1 MSTEFD
7 KDDVA
12 LGKRLAKQHSTNH
25 DALGEL
31 ANKIETKYGD
41 GTLEDFAEAI
51 GIAYSTLKNCRHVHR
66 KWKASPVKPKSFS
79 VAKALASYKDKD
91 EYISSHPSATEKE
104 ARTFVRAARELDRE
118 RKDKEMLDSERKGF
132 KLGNWTRA
140 TEKLIKDMH
149 EILLTKWDKKL
160 DALSQRRKG
169 VELGALADLII
180 TLERSANMLLEY
192 KEKFKASAMIKEY
205 GDDIEP
211 EEAEPDDQVPEWPD
225 IPEGVFTEEE
235 TAALKAG
242 QEAFQK
248 RLDDIAKGRG
258 DQEDMG
264 TKEIPFRKGEAD
276 D

>member
-1 MSTEFD
+1 MDFD

-31 ANKIETKYGD
+31 ADKIETKYGD

-66 KWKASPVKPKSFS
+66 KWKASAVKPKTFS

-91 EYISSHPSATEKE
+91 QYIQQHPNVTEKE
-104 ARTFVRAARELDRE
+104 ARTYVRAYKKAAKEKKE
-118 RKDKEMLDSERKGF
+118 MEMLDSERKGF

-140 TEKLIKDMH
+140 AEKLIKDMH
-149 EILLTKWDKKL
+149 KILLDKWERKL
-160 DALSQRRKG
+160 DALSRRRRG
-169 VELGALADLII
+169 VELGAVADLIM

-192 KEKFKASAMIKEY
+192 KEKFKASAMIHEY
-205 GDDIEP
+205 GDDIAP
-211 EEAEPDDQVPEWPD
+211 EAAEPDKAEDEPRRD
-225 IPEGVFTEEE
+225 TEEE
-235 TAALKAG
+235 FEIMQAERDE
-242 QEAFQK
+242 EAFQ
-248 RLDDIAKGRG
+248 AKHGQ

-264 TKEIPFRKGEAD
+264 TREIPFRKGEAD